1 MLQQARA
8 VEALREA
15 MASVELETEDGA
27 LSKTQTMRLA
37 AMMAIARLVDAKEL
51 PSLRMSRE
59 TLTDGVEAL
68 RFSLQGRAWYR
79 LLCPSTVLLR
89 PTQHASCPVPPE
101 LDSFRC

>member
-1 MLQQARA
+1 

-15 MASVELETEDGA
+15 MASVDQETEEGA
-27 LSKTQTMRLA
+27 LSQTQTMRLA
-37 AMMAIARLVDAKEL
+37 AMMAIARLVDANEL

-79 LLCPSTVLLR
+79 VPCSSRMLCCL
-89 PTQHASCPVPPE
+89 
-101 LDSFRC
+101 

>member
-1 MLQQARA
+1 MLQHARA

-15 MASVELETEDGA
+15 MASVEQETEDAA
-27 LSKTQTMRLA
+27 LSQTHTMRLA

-68 RFSLQGRAWYR
+68 RLSLQGRAWSLALAR
-79 LLCPSTVLLR
+79 TRTPSLSL
-89 PTQHASCPVPPE
+89 
-101 LDSFRC
+101 